1 LIVKAMVLMVVP
13 NIIFDATAAECIVRI
28 IANKVSRKVVATM
41 ELWRGSIFMDSWR
54 GDGQWTLELN
64 KTADVQENRAYTF
77 FTHGV
82 LQTDATFSKITCLVV
97 TCIYKSRWYIPEQ
110 RLAKNHYD
118 VRR

>member
-1 LIVKAMVLMVVP
+1 MVLMVVP

-77 FTHGV
+77 FTHAWVKDYNDYWYHVVWVADLNGDGHDEY
-82 LQTDATFSKITCLVV
+82 LTCRVEVV
-97 TCIYKSRWYIPEQ
+97 
-110 RLAKNHYD
+110 
-118 VRR
+118 